1 MSGELWPDVEAGVR
15 AFLRADTGVQALA
28 AQRGYFGIPRQTPT
42 FPLWTVQRVG
52 GGPLPG
58 EEAPVDVALV
68 QVDCWGRLG
77 EDGGSKAEAWALA
90 TAVASAFSSI
100 RSRTV
105 LITGTSAL
113 DATVQALLW
122 APDPDTDQPRY
133 TMTVE
138 IVALAS

>member
-1 MSGELWPDVEAGVR
+1 MSGELWPDVEGGVR
-15 AFLRADTGVQALA
+15 AYLRADAGVAALA
-28 AQRGYFGIPRQTPT
+28 GQRGYFGIPRQSAT

-52 GGPLPG
+52 GGPIAG

-77 EDGGSKAEAWALA
+77 EQGGSKAEAWALA
-90 TAVASAFSSI
+90 TAVMGAFSAI

-105 LITGTSAL
+105 LTTGTSAL